1 MTSAYLGIDIG
12 SISTKGVV
20 IDERTLHRGAVVSV
34 DGRRPGRSRSARDRR
49 RAQPDRRFCLARARR
64 GHHRQRAAARGRHDG
79 GRRHK
84 ERDHGPCGGHH
95 LPASRRANHFG
106 NRRAGLQDHLRGGR
120 HRRGLR
126 HEHAV
131 RRRNGSIL
139 VQPGTPV
146 GRGGGGVRR
155 DSSRVEEAG
164 EHRRTLHRVRR
175 ERPCP
180 QDPGGLRARGHRRG
194 AVPCRGDELP
204 EQRRQGQEDRRAR
217 GVPRWREQ
225 EPRRGEGVRGRAGNG
240 SAGRPRRAPD
250 GRVRG
255 RAAGRRGRAA
265 HANGRC

>member
-1 MTSAYLGIDIG
+1 MTSAYIGIDIG
-12 SISTKGVV
+12 SISTKGV
-20 IDERTLHRGAVVSV
+20 IDDA
-34 DGRRPGRSRSARDRR
+34 DRR
-49 RAQPDRRFCLARARR
+49 IIARSTGGPKATRPKPPATSSPTWQPDRPRDRQRARR
-64 GHHRQRAAARGRHDG
+64 RHHRQRPPAH
-79 GRRHK
+79 RRHRGAK
-84 ERDHGPCGGHH
+84 DAVKADHRQHRGHH

-139 VQPGTPV
+139 VQPGTPA

-180 QDPGGLRARGHRRG
+180 QDPGGLRARGHRCG

-240 SAGRPRRAPD
+240 GAGRPRRAPD